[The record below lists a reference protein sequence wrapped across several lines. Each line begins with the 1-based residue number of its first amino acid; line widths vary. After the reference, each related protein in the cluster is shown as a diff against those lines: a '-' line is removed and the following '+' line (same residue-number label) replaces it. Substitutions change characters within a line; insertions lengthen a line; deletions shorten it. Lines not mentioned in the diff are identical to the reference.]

1 MPILI
6 IQSDGGEVDLLRVQ
20 IKAID
25 PAKATI
31 AILEALAKI
40 EPAKK
45 TRADKGTKRQ
55 PTLLPKKAN
64 GAAPAH
70 TPTGDPTL

>member
-1 MPILI
+1 MPTLI
-6 IQSDGGEVDLLRVQ
+6 IQDEDEQDLLRVQ

-45 TRADKGTKRQ
+45 TRADKGKKRA
-55 PTLLPKKAN
+55 PKLELPHVAN
-64 GAAPAH
+64 GAA
-70 TPTGDPTL
+70 

>member
-1 MPILI
+1 MPQLTI
-6 IQSDGGEVDLLRVQ
+6 ITDEGDELLRVQ
-20 IKAID
+20 IKQVD

-45 TRADKGTKRQ
+45 KRSDTGKKRAPK
-55 PTLLPKKAN
+55 LELPHVAN
-64 GAAPAH
+64 GAASLE
-70 TPTGDPTL
+70 GVK